1 MKFLWLMRKTET
13 TIGEISL
20 LEPTCFACSDSERTP
35 KSLCSASQKISR
47 TVSGLIFQAQCNLP
61 AQPQLPQDLNHS
73 LKVRREKTPEKTSL
87 RRAAILEAG
96 AARTRWLLTACAL
109 LQGSTPRHQRSTE
122 HECSFCFASS
132 FFKLI
137 RSNHELISSN
147 YKLKMPG
154 MHYWGIDVLDLQV
167 LDMCVIAK
175 KDIEVA
181 ALL

>member
-13 TIGEISL
+13 TIEISL
-20 LEPTCFACSDSERTP
+20 LEQHVSHVRTQNELQNHYVQRAKKLAEPSVVLFSSAVQLAGSTAAPARLESQPEGATREDTGKNVSTARCHLGGRCCSN
-35 KSLCSASQKISR
+35 SLVAS
-47 TVSGLIFQAQCNLP
+47 
-61 AQPQLPQDLNHS
+61 
-73 LKVRREKTPEKTSL
+73 
-87 RRAAILEAG
+87 
-96 AARTRWLLTACAL
+96 ACAL
-109 LQGSTPRHQRSTE
+109 LQEVHRVTNAQLNMNVLLL
-122 HECSFCFASS
+122 CIII
-132 FFKLI
+132 FKLI

-175 KDIEVA
+175 DIEVA